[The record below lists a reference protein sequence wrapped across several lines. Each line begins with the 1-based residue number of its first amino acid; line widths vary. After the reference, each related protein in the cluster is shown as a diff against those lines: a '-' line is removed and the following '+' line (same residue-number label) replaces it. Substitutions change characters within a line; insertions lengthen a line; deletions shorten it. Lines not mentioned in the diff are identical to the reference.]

1 VSRAD
6 AQAARAHESDDLPS
20 PWLSWTRWEFW
31 PWWATYGPII
41 PLGLILAA
49 RHGSLTL
56 PLIANTHPDLA
67 MLAGESKSR
76 ILALVPERWRVPFEH
91 IASGAP
97 DAREAAARAAI
108 ARRGWSFPIVAKP
121 DVGERGSGFRLV
133 RDSTQLTGALNAHAG
148 ATILQPFHPGPH
160 EIGLLY
166 ARLPH
171 AARGEIISA
180 TTKEFATI
188 IGDGLRT
195 IRQLILTH
203 PRRRLQARVFL
214 ARLGAAASTVPAA
227 GEIVPLGIAGNHCQG
242 TMFLNGAHLVTPAL
256 LGRIDQIAREIPGFH
271 FGRFDIRYSDP
282 VAFSRGDDLAIV
294 ELNGIASEPTH
305 IYDPSVPL
313 SRAYR
318 DIARTLRQVFEIGSA
333 NRGAGHSPPTILAAW
348 HQVRASLT
356 PRGPSFLAD

>member
-1 VSRAD
+1 MSVAD
-6 AQAARAHESDDLPS
+6 AQAAHSHERDLPS

-31 PWWATYGPII
+31 PWWATYGPIM
-41 PLGLILAA
+41 PLGLMLAA
-49 RHGSLTL
+49 RHGSMTL

-76 ILALVPERWRVPFEH
+76 ILALIPERWRVPFES
-91 IASGAP
+91 IAPGPA
-97 DAREAAARAAI
+97 DARESTARAAI
-108 ARRGWSFPIVAKP
+108 ARRGWTFPIVAKP

-133 RDSTQLTGALNAHAG
+133 RDPTQLAAALKSHAV

-166 ARLPH
+166 ARLPN
-171 AARGEIISA
+171 APRGAIISA
-180 TTKEFATI
+180 TTKEFATVL
-188 IGDGLRT
+188 GDGVHTLRD
-195 IRQLILTH
+195 LILAH

-214 ARLGAAASTVPAA
+214 ARLGTAATRVPAA
-227 GEIVPLGIAGNHCQG
+227 GEVVALGVAGNHCQG

-256 LGRIDQIAREIPGFH
+256 LDRIDQIAREIPGFH

-282 VAFSRGDDLAIV
+282 LAFSRGEGLAIV

-313 SRAYR
+313 SHAYR
-318 DIARTLRQVFEIGSA
+318 DIFRTLRTVFAIGAA
-333 NRGAGHSPPTILAAW
+333 NRDAGHRPPTLAEAW
-348 HQVRASLT
+348 QHVQRSVA
-356 PRGPSFLAD
+356 PRGGSSIAD